1 MTDEQKSLIRYWIF
15 GGSILLIAI
24 CTTLLD
30 IEHQQLALVGVS
42 ALFGLV
48 SLFQDFSYYKGY
60 GSGRKMLGEFI
71 ESHPKLKIYL
81 VAYSVAV
88 LPFLIY
94 QMQSNS
100 NHSGLLYFLS
110 ICGLFGPVVYF
121 SELER
126 FKSMGNINA

>member
-1 MTDEQKSLIRYWIF
+1 MTKKQKSLIRYWIIAS
-15 GGSILLIAI
+15 SILLIAI

-30 IEHQQLALVGVS
+30 IEYQKLALVGVS

-60 GSGRKMLGEFI
+60 GSGRKMIGEFI

-81 VAYSVAV
+81 VVYSMAV

-94 QMQSNS
+94 KMQNNN

-110 ICGLFGPVVYF
+110 LCGLIGPVVYI

>member
-1 MTDEQKSLIRYWIF
+1 MTKEQKSLIRYWIF

-30 IEHQQLALVGVS
+30 VEYQQVAVICVS

-48 SLFQDFSYYKGY
+48 SLFQDFSYYEGY
-60 GSGRKMLGEFI
+60 GSGRKMIGEFI

-81 VAYSVAV
+81 VAYCVVV

-94 QMQSNS
+94 KMQNSSNY
-100 NHSGLLYFLS
+100 SGLLYFLS
-110 ICGLFGPVVYF
+110 LCGLLGPIIYF

-126 FKSMGNINA
+126 FKSMGDINA